1 MKKKL
6 LLIIL
11 ALFTFGLTTNVYAA
25 SFYSEKHAEMSV
37 HKKGSTVDEYK
48 EVFSFKE
55 RGTNKIAYCIEPF
68 SYLDEDLEYTEYGYN
83 DSVFGYTKE
92 QIDRINDIAYFGYG
106 YGNHSDVKWMT
117 VTQMLIWR
125 TANPNDVFEW
135 VDNLS
140 SRNPINPY
148 QNEINEI
155 ENLIRNKNM
164 KPSFITGNAISI
176 SNHLELTDTN
186 NVLSFFEI
194 TSTSGVNVSKQGN
207 KLIIDRIDGND
218 SGEISLFRKGSDSK
232 GRFFYNS
239 ESQNMMIRGGASDV
253 ETKFTLTVKK
263 GSVTIIKLDEDLN
276 SYESRGEAILNGAVF
291 ELFDDD
297 YNKIQDVTLDEE
309 GKVKIDNLY
318 IGKYHLKEKTP
329 GKGYLID
336 DATYDI
342 ELTDETTDL
351 EVTLLNK
358 VIESKLKI
366 MKYYGS
372 KKDLDNNTM
381 KKEVGISFDIFDKD
395 NNLVDTITTDEN
407 GYCEIVLPYGT
418 YKVSQKNTTSNY
430 QMVDDKEITIDENSE
445 AEILIEL
452 NDVEIEVPNASI
464 ETTIYSNIYSLCQ
477 NLVKNS

>member
-11 ALFTFGLTTNVYAA
+11 ALFTFGLTTKVYAA
-25 SFYSEKHAEMSV
+25 SFYSEKHSELSV
-37 HKKGSTVDEYK
+37 HKKGAGVDEYK
-48 EVFSFKE
+48 EVFLFKE
-55 RGTNKIAYCIEPF
+55 RGTNNIAYCIEPF
-68 SYLDEDLEYTEYGYN
+68 SYLDEDLEYTEYAYG

-106 YGNHSDVKWMT
+106 YAGHSSIKWAT

-125 TANPNDVFEW
+125 TANPNDTFEW
-135 VDNLS
+135 VDDLT

-148 QNEINEI
+148 QAELNEI
-155 ENLIRNKNM
+155 EILINNKNT
-164 KPSFITGNAISI
+164 KPTFVTDETISI
-176 SNHLELTDTN
+176 SNHLELTDTK
-186 NVLSFFEI
+186 NVLQYFEI
-194 TSTSGVNVSKQGN
+194 KETTGVNVSKEGN
-207 KLIIDRIDGND
+207 KLLIDRIDGSD
-218 SGEISLFRKGSDSK
+218 SGEILLYKKMGNSK
-232 GRFFYNS
+232 GRFFYNAN
-239 ESQNMMIRGGASDV
+239 SQNMMIRGGATDV
-253 ETKFTLTVKK
+253 EAKIKLNVKK
-263 GSVTIIKLDEDLN
+263 GSITIIKLDEDLN
-276 SYESRGEAILNGAVF
+276 SNESRGEAILNGAIF

-318 IGKYHLKEKTP
+318 IGKYHLKEKNA
-329 GKGYLID
+329 GRGYVLD

-342 ELTDETTDL
+342 ELTDETTDI

-381 KKEVGISFDIFDKD
+381 KKEVGISFDIYDIED
-395 NNLVDTITTDEN
+395 NLIDTITTDEN

-418 YKVSQKNTTSNY
+418 YKISQKNTTANY
-430 QMVDDKEITIDENSE
+430 QMVDDRVITIDEDT
-445 AEILIEL
+445 AGDILIEL
-452 NDVEIEVPNASI
+452 NDVEIEVPNAYI
-464 ETTIYSNIYSLCQ
+464 ETTMYSNIYSLCQ
-477 NLVKNS
+477 NLVKN

>member
-6 LLIIL
+6 LLILL
-11 ALFTFGLTTNVYAA
+11 ALFTFGLTINVHAA

-37 HKKGSTVDEYK
+37 HKMGSSVDEYK

-55 RGTNKIAYCIEPF
+55 RGTNNIAYCIEPF
-68 SYLDEDLEYTEYGYN
+68 SYLDEELEYNEYGYN
-83 DSVFGYTKE
+83 DPVFGYTKE

-106 YGNHSDVKWMT
+106 YGNHSETKWMT

-125 TANPNDVFEW
+125 TANPTGVFEW

-148 QNEINEI
+148 QNEINEL
-155 ENLIRNKNM
+155 EGLIRNKNT
-164 KPSFITGNAISI
+164 KPSFVTSSPVSI

-186 NVLSFFEI
+186 NVLPYYEI
-194 TSTSGVNVSKQGN
+194 IGTNGVSVSKENN
-207 KLIIDRIDGND
+207 KLTIDRIDGSD
-218 SGEISLFRKGSDSK
+218 EGEIKLFRKGSDSK
-232 GRFFYNS
+232 GRLFYNS

-253 ETKFTLTVKK
+253 EASLKLNVRK
-263 GSVTIIKLDEDLN
+263 GSITIIKFDEDLN
-276 SYESRGEAILNGAVF
+276 SNESRGEAILNGAVF

-297 YNKIQDVTLDEE
+297 YNRIQDVMLDEE
-309 GKVKIDNLY
+309 GKAKIDNLY

-329 GKGYLID
+329 GKGYVLD
-336 DATYDI
+336 EATYDI
-342 ELTDETTDL
+342 ELTDETTDI

-366 MKYYGS
+366 LKYYGS
-372 KKDLDNNTM
+372 KKDFDNNTM
-381 KKEVGISFDIFDKD
+381 KKEAGISFDIYDKD

-418 YKVSQKNTTSNY
+418 YKISQKNTTANY

-445 AEILIEL
+445 PEIIIEL
-452 NDVEIEVPNASI
+452 NDVEIEVPNAYI
-464 ETTIYSNIYSLCQ
+464 ETTFYSDLYSLCQ